1 MGAVFAGC
9 DAGVGEA
16 QKETHTYAYHPSA
29 DFQSSRITGPG
40 KMKKDPL
47 VEFIEDHREPV
58 IQEPVTQENLPE
70 ALKDGRITQQ
80 EVDRVW
86 RETEYL
92 SAQTPIEVRQMIVK
106 IKEAGQDVT
115 LIQQVMLQAV
125 LDLRAAMF
133 RDESKFAHLVAG
145 TEAIVDKLQAINKWE
160 TLVENLSAKLDEL
173 SLKVDMLGRG
183 GVMVDQEPEPDEWT
197 GAKPIDFDLDLPT
210 AYEPEPEEEY
220 DRKIGS
226 NWDAKNPRKK

>member
-1 MGAVFAGC
+1 
-9 DAGVGEA
+9 
-16 QKETHTYAYHPSA
+16 
-29 DFQSSRITGPG
+29 
-40 KMKKDPL
+40 MKKQEPF
-47 VEFIEDHREPV
+47 VEFIEEHREPV
-58 IQEPVTQENLPE
+58 IQEPITQENLPE

-80 EVDRVW
+80 EVDHIW

-106 IKEAGQDVT
+106 IKDAGQDVT
-115 LIQQVMLQAV
+115 LIQQVMLQAI

-145 TEAIVDKLQAINKWE
+145 TEAIVDKLQSINKWE
-160 TLVENLSAKLDEL
+160 MLVENLSAKLDEL

-183 GVMVDQEPEPDEWT
+183 GVIVDQEPEPDEWC
-197 GAKPIDFDLDLPT
+197 GAEPINFDLDQQTAGDVT
-210 AYEPEPEEEY
+210 AYEPEPEEPY

-226 NWDAKNPRKK
+226 NWDANNPRKR